1 MPLSLAP
8 TEKNHP
14 MTRPY
19 VEACVSGLI
28 RQRIQSVWQGLTS
41 CRLCP
46 RRCKKN
52 RLAGETGFCRTTDK
66 ALVASYGPHFGE
78 EAALVGSH
86 GSGTIFFG
94 HCNLGCVFCQNY
106 DISHGMNDDAIG
118 AEVDHLQLAAIMV
131 ELQEMG
137 CHNINFVTPT
147 HVVPQILKALP
158 PAVEMGLHIPLV
170 YNSSGY
176 EEVETLQLLD
186 GIIDIYMPD
195 FKFWKPASAARYCR
209 ARNYPGQAIKAIR
222 EMQRQ
227 VGTLTLDHKGV
238 ADHGLLLRHLI
249 MPGGLEETRYILHFI
264 ARKISA
270 DTFVNIMGQYHPCGQ
285 AHAFPE
291 IDRLITAREY
301 EQALRHAEEAG
312 LTRTEQPDL
321 SRLLARLKKG

>member
-1 MPLSLAP
+1 V
-8 TEKNHP
+8 
-14 MTRPY
+14 TRTY
-19 VEACVSGLI
+19 VDPCSSGLI
-28 RQRIQSVWQGLTS
+28 GHRIQTAWQTLSS

-52 RLAGETGFCRTTDK
+52 RLAGEAGYCRTADR
-66 ALVASYGPHFGE
+66 AVVASYGPHFGE

-106 DISHGMNDDAIG
+106 DISHGVDDDAVG
-118 AEVDHLQLAAIMV
+118 EEVTPLQLAEIMV

-158 PAVEMGLHIPLV
+158 LAVARGLHLPLV

-195 FKFWKPASAARYCR
+195 FKFWRPASAARYCG
-209 ARNYPGQAIKAIR
+209 ARHYPQQAIKAIE

-227 VGTLTLDHKGV
+227 VGSLTLDRKGV
-238 ADHGLLLRHLI
+238 AERGLLLRHLI
-249 MPGGLEETRYILHFI
+249 MPGCLEETRQILRFI
-264 ARKISA
+264 ARKISPA
-270 DTFVNIMGQYHPCGQ
+270 TYVNIMGQYHPCGL

-291 IDRLITAREY
+291 IDRQITAEEY
-301 EQALRHAEEAG
+301 EQALHYAEEAG

-321 SRLLARLKKG
+321 SMLLARLKR